1 MNKTLDMTKG
11 NIYKILL
18 IFAFPLLVGNIF
30 QLLYSLVDSTISSHL
45 IGPLALGAIGSTS
58 AVNSLIISFSSGMG
72 AGASIIISRFFGEK
86 NNQNI
91 KRSIASIIIINIIL
105 AFIIT
110 IGIIITTDSI
120 LVALNV
126 SDDIY
131 QMSRDYFVVTIY
143 GLITTMM
150 FNTLSGILR
159 ALGNSRVPIYTLII
173 SCIVNILGDLFFI
186 SVCNLGI
193 GGSALATNLAQI
205 IAIIILTLYI
215 ILKYPMLRLN
225 KSDFKFNKRIYIEL
239 LTTGLSMGL
248 MNSVYAIGGIVMSG
262 AVNSLGSDIV
272 TARST
277 GRKIVEVLFQPG
289 TSIAT
294 AASVFVSQN
303 YGAKN
308 MKRANE
314 GIKKSIFIL
323 LIWSIIVL
331 IMYAIEEPLCRLI
344 SNTDDDVIIKNAVMY
359 VKITLPFYFPL
370 GILIIIRNCLQSLG
384 RKIVPFISSSIELV
398 FKIISGLVWIP
409 NLGFIGECITEPITW
424 VVCFIFCSTIYL
436 IYYKLGVFE
445 HKRNKI
451 D

>member
-1 MNKTLDMTKG
+1 M
-11 NIYKILL
+11 
-18 IFAFPLLVGNIF
+18 
-30 QLLYSLVDSTISSHL
+30 
-45 IGPLALGAIGSTS
+45 
-58 AVNSLIISFSSGMG
+58 
-72 AGASIIISRFFGEK
+72 
-86 NNQNI
+86 
-91 KRSIASIIIINIIL
+91 
-105 AFIIT
+105 
-110 IGIIITTDSI
+110 
-120 LVALNV
+120 
-126 SDDIY
+126 
-131 QMSRDYFVVTIY
+131 
-143 GLITTMM
+143 
-150 FNTLSGILR
+150 
-159 ALGNSRVPIYTLII
+159 I
-173 SCIVNILGDLFFI
+173 SCVINILGDLFFI
-186 SVCNLGI
+186 SVCNLGV
-193 GGSALATNLAQI
+193 GGSALATNLAQTVS
-205 IAIIILTLYI
+205 IIILAIYI
-215 ILKYPMLRLN
+215 IYKYPLLRLKRN
-225 KSDFKFNKRIYIEL
+225 DFKFYKRIYSEL

-314 GIKKSIFIL
+314 GIKKSVVIL
-323 LIWSIIVL
+323 FVWSIIVL
-331 IMYAIEEPLCRLI
+331 IMYALEEPLCRLI
-344 SNTDDDVIIKNAVMY
+344 SNSDDEVIIKNAVMY

-424 VVCFIFCSTIYL
+424 VVCFIFCTTIYI
-436 IYYKLGVFE
+436 IYYKFGVFE
-445 HKRNKI
+445 KKRDI
-451 D
+451 IEF

>member
-86 NNQNI
+86 NNQDI